1 MTIYYNS
8 KMHTSDSEISFISA
22 MRSLIIIFGP
32 FECQTYIYIVVNIE
46 RYRID
51 KWRVMR
57 LKRAERERSDVSL

>member
-1 MTIYYNS
+1 MPNI
-8 KMHTSDSEISFISA
+8 
-22 MRSLIIIFGP
+22 
-32 FECQTYIYIVVNIE
+32 YIYILVNIE